1 VDPLRSART
10 TAGLLRFGVWRGEA
24 LNINDIHV
32 SGKAL
37 VLAKPAEVNALESQL
52 WITIPDSYR
61 EYVTKLGEGV
71 LGGSFVRV
79 YPPWRILKEIN
90 EWRERI
96 RKYWFWDKVR
106 KLLPKERALESVIV
120 ADTLNGDEL
129 VFHPSRPDR
138 FFVLPRDSEKIYQV
152 GPKLLDAVEWMC
164 SSGKLTERFKER
176 NFEPIDS
183 RAEEHVRRPTTEE
196 AGESLDATVNFL
208 QKWADKQGLVKSA
221 KQQFKK
227 WLAQGEEPLVGI
239 GKKKIQKE
247 KVKANFEQQAM
258 IFQPQKY
265 REPRV
270 ATSLSLIDS
279 DTGFEFGRF
288 TLYTQLEG
296 TMSGYEIE
304 LYERVAKGLREFLRK
319 SE

>member
-227 WLAQGEEPLVGI
+227 WLAQEEEPLVGI

-247 KVKANFEQQAM
+247 KVKANFEQQAL

-265 REPRV
+265 QEPRV

-279 DTGFEFGRF
+279 DSGFEFGRF

-296 TMSGYEIE
+296 TMSGYGVE
-304 LYERVAKGLREFLRK
+304 LFERVAKGLREFLRK
-319 SE
+319 SK